1 MTRTIWNDA
10 HYNGRTKHLFALASD
25 VLGWAIGER
34 LMLLRNLLVPIDF
47 SDVSEAALAYGRTL
61 ARTFGARLHVLHVME
76 NDFLRPMASNP
87 YMHSEA
93 IGRQVMDKL
102 TDEDRDLLRAVAVLK
117 KSDAPAE
124 DIVKYANAEDI
135 DLIVMGTHGRK
146 GVAHFF
152 VGSVAEHVVRAAP
165 CPVLAVRLP
174 QPRVTADV
182 AVKASVTGA

>member
-1 MTRTIWNDA
+1 M
-10 HYNGRTKHLFALASD
+10 
-25 VLGWAIGER
+25 
-34 LMLLRNLLVPIDF
+34 LMRNVLVPIDF
-47 SDVSEAALAYGRTL
+47 SDVSEAALAYARTL

-87 YMHSEA
+87 HTHTEA
-93 IGRQVMDKL
+93 ISRQVSDKL
-102 TDEDRDLLRAVAVLK
+102 TDEDRDLLRAVAVLS

-124 DIVKYANAEDI
+124 EIVKYANAEEI

-146 GVAHFF
+146 GVAHLF

-174 QPRVTADV
+174 QRRPTADV
-182 AVKASVTGA
+182 AVATSPARV

>member
-1 MTRTIWNDA
+1 
-10 HYNGRTKHLFALASD
+10 
-25 VLGWAIGER
+25 VVEER
-34 LMLLRNLLVPIDF
+34 FMVMRNVLVPIDF
-47 SDVSEAALAYGRTL
+47 SDVSEAALAYARTL
-61 ARTFGARLHVLHVME
+61 ARTFGGRLHVLHVME

-87 YMHSEA
+87 HTHVEA
-93 IGRQVMDKL
+93 IGQQVSDKL

-124 DIVKYANAEDI
+124 EIVKYANSEDI

-174 QPRVTADV
+174 ARA
-182 AVKASVTGA
+182 AEGAAAKASSVSQMRTGAM